1 MANTLNQTVFQVGA
15 EITPKRMIVQ
25 YTNEEGEQLQTINN
39 YDDLTA
45 EEKVIFD
52 SFKQLS
58 ESKMI

>member
-1 MANTLNQTVFQVGA
+1 MANTLNQTVFQVSEGIP
-15 EITPKRMIVQ
+15 ERMIVQ
-25 YTNEEGEQLQTINN
+25 FTNEEGEQVQTINN

-58 ESKMI
+58 ESKMV

>member
-1 MANTLNQTVFQVGA
+1 MANTLNQTVFQVG
-15 EITPKRMIVQ
+15 EGIPERMIVQ
-25 YTNEEGEQLQTINN
+25 FTNEEGEQVQTINN

-58 ESKMI
+58 ESKMV